1 MIKTNNQ
8 EYKNYDIKVIWR
20 NVYISNNDKKRS
32 RKDPFINFNIDNPY

>member
-20 NVYISNNDKKRS
+20 NVYISNNDKKDLG
-32 RKDPFINFNIDNPY
+32 KILLLLLI